1 MDELINK
8 VINSINNNNSNVVE
22 HDGSSLSSLAL
33 SYKEASLLTVGVVK
47 GQTSHSLC
55 GVARL
60 SPEDRDLKARAMEA
74 ARTDDIRAAREVAQ
88 KVQQRWLA
96 VELAAAQALNDDDI
110 MNSRFAMKVPWQ
122 EHVLQS
128 TSNSTVVL
136 LLVLVVRAREVAL
149 LSWYSSR
156 KKKRRKEVVFW
167 STNPRSE
174 RLFTMDYT
182 IHRG

>member
-1 MDELINK
+1 
-8 VINSINNNNSNVVE
+8 
-22 HDGSSLSSLAL
+22 
-33 SYKEASLLTVGVVK
+33 
-47 GQTSHSLC
+47 
-55 GVARL
+55 
-60 SPEDRDLKARAMEA
+60 MEA

>member
-1 MDELINK
+1 
-8 VINSINNNNSNVVE
+8 
-22 HDGSSLSSLAL
+22 
-33 SYKEASLLTVGVVK
+33 
-47 GQTSHSLC
+47 
-55 GVARL
+55 
-60 SPEDRDLKARAMEA
+60 MEA

-96 VELAAAQALNDDDI
+96 VELAAAQSLNDDDI

>member
-1 MDELINK
+1 
-8 VINSINNNNSNVVE
+8 
-22 HDGSSLSSLAL
+22 
-33 SYKEASLLTVGVVK
+33 
-47 GQTSHSLC
+47 
-55 GVARL
+55 
-60 SPEDRDLKARAMEA
+60 MEA

-156 KKKRRKEVVFW
+156 KKKRRRRRRKEVVFW

>member
-1 MDELINK
+1 
-8 VINSINNNNSNVVE
+8 
-22 HDGSSLSSLAL
+22 
-33 SYKEASLLTVGVVK
+33 
-47 GQTSHSLC
+47 
-55 GVARL
+55 
-60 SPEDRDLKARAMEA
+60 MEA
-74 ARTDDIRAAREVAQ
+74 ARTDDIRAAGEVAQ
-88 KVQQRWLA
+88 KVQQRWLV